1 MNADARSQAAR
12 GLSGRLGLAPFGI
25 RQCMLGLQ
33 SIFGLGIKP
42 AVACLH
48 QFAEVVLRN
57 GDGRIFLCLAWSHA
71 TLEAAN
77 DRVRI
82 WLLIEDNGDALLR
95 HAPSLC
101 HPHPTHGQYPP
112 ALPPPLHSTPT

>member
-1 MNADARSQAAR
+1 M
-12 GLSGRLGLAPFGI
+12 GRLGLAPFGI
-25 RQCMLGLQ
+25 RQCILD
-33 SIFGLGIKP
+33 LGIKP

-82 WLLIEDNGDALLR
+82 WVLKEDKRDAIRR
-95 HAPSLC
+95 HGAWRWHRDAMAGPVMPPSSDRCLETVGKVLC
-101 HPHPTHGQYPP
+101 GLEARTLDFQ
-112 ALPPPLHSTPT
+112 

>member
-1 MNADARSQAAR
+1 MDTGARRQAAR
-12 GLSGRLGLAPFGI
+12 GLLGGLGLAPFGI
-25 RQCMLGLQ
+25 RQCIL
-33 SIFGLGIKP
+33 GLGIKP

-57 GDGRIFLCLAWSHA
+57 GDGRIFLGLARSHA

-82 WLLIEDNGDALLR
+82 WVLKENKGDAIRLHAALR
-95 HAPSLC
+95 LDCVAMQGLYSSVYC
-101 HPHPTHGQYPP
+101 T
-112 ALPPPLHSTPT
+112 